1 MEDFEEPM
9 EEEETVPNPKSEL
22 SDKLDKILEKVS
34 PKVSC
39 LHIVLVHT
47 FTQKYYSRTSIIQP
61 SLIQISRLSWP
72 KPCPAS
78 FRWCRTAV
86 SSVVDDK
93 RFKQLTLIIH
103 CKPL

>member
-1 MEDFEEPM
+1 MEDFEEPI

-47 FTQKYYSRTSIIQP
+47 LTQ
-61 SLIQISRLSWP
+61 
-72 KPCPAS
+72 
-78 FRWCRTAV
+78 
-86 SSVVDDK
+86 
-93 RFKQLTLIIH
+93 
-103 CKPL
+103 